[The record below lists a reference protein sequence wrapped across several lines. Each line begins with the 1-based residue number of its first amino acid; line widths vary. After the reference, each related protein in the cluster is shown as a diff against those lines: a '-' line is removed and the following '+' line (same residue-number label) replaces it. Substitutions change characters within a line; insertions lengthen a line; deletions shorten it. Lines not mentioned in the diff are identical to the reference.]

1 MNKLFTFKSI
11 KTKMIAGFS
20 IVLLL
25 VILLAIYNTRIT
37 MNNNKAAKNVSEQ
50 ELPLLMANKGLVT
63 SLSNRVAVTRGY
75 ILFGGDYKDQF
86 NAYTEEGKNY
96 EKIIRETDDSEKFNE
111 LINQTVEWRNFIQ
124 TDVFDEYDNGNK
136 DLARENLQK
145 SNVFINE
152 LMIEYEKLAEES
164 ESSIYQT
171 EKSLIASGET
181 TVWLQLGISILVI
194 IISLVIALITAN
206 GISTPIRKVMD
217 RMKQIAEGDLSQPPL
232 QIQTKDEVGQLT
244 IATNEMMQSTR
255 ELVNKMN
262 EVSDSVTSQSQEL
275 KQGANEVKMASQ
287 QVASTMQELA
297 SGSEEQ
303 ANSASDMS
311 SIMSSFTMKVEDAN
325 EKGAQIQSSSNQV
338 LNMTADGRQLME
350 SSYEQMTKIDHIVQT
365 AVQKVK
371 GLDEQSQEIS
381 QLVSVI
387 QDIADQTNLLAL
399 NAAIEAAR
407 AGEHGKGFAVVASE
421 VKKLAEQVS
430 VSIIDITEIVDRIQK
445 ESNGVATSLLTGY
458 AEVEKGTAQ
467 IKTTSTTFTE
477 INQSVI
483 SMVNDLKVITDN
495 MATIAGQSQEL
506 NSTIEEVAAISEE
519 SAAGIEQTS
528 ASTEQTS
535 SAMEVIAGNTQQ
547 LNQSAEELNQL
558 VRQFKL

>member
-1 MNKLFTFKSI
+1 
-11 KTKMIAGFS
+11 
-20 IVLLL
+20 
-25 VILLAIYNTRIT
+25 
-37 MNNNKAAKNVSEQ
+37 
-50 ELPLLMANKGLVT
+50 
-63 SLSNRVAVTRGY
+63 
-75 ILFGGDYKDQF
+75 
-86 NAYTEEGKNY
+86 
-96 EKIIRETDDSEKFNE
+96 
-111 LINQTVEWRNFIQ
+111 
-124 TDVFDEYDNGNK
+124 
-136 DLARENLQK
+136 
-145 SNVFINE
+145 
-152 LMIEYEKLAEES
+152 
-164 ESSIYQT
+164 
-171 EKSLIASGET
+171 
-181 TVWLQLGISILVI
+181 
-194 IISLVIALITAN
+194 
-206 GISTPIRKVMD
+206 
-217 RMKQIAEGDLSQPPL
+217 MKQIAEGDLSQPPL

-275 KQGANEVKMASQ
+275 KQEQGANEVKMASQ

-387 QDIADQTNLLAL
+387 QDIAYHSLFPLSKILRGYQTNLLAL

-506 NSTIEEVAAISEE
+506 NSTINSTIEEVAAISEE
-519 SAAGIEQTS
+519 SLRL
-528 ASTEQTS
+528 AS
-535 SAMEVIAGNTQQ
+535 NKPPPP
-547 LNQSAEELNQL
+547 LNKQA
-558 VRQFKL
+558 VPWK